1 MKRSD
6 AIGDV
11 LIDSASVR
19 DAVEQFTDMT
29 PVMSRQ
35 VAGMHV
41 WLKCE
46 NLQRTGSFKVRGAAA
61 ALGALARDVKARGVV
76 ACSSGNHGRA
86 VAYVAKSMG
95 VPATICVPQ
104 WIDPQKL
111 TAIKLNEAQ
120 VVADGKTYDESEAEA
135 IRLAQERSLAFVGPF
150 DDLNV
155 IAGQGTLGLELLDQ
169 IENLRTVVIPVS
181 GGGLAAGVAHALKSR
196 KADIE
201 VVGVSASSA
210 RVMLASLQV
219 GRPVT
224 LPETET
230 LATALAGGIGQQN
243 RYTLQAVQSLVDRH
257 VEVSEEE
264 IADAIRFAAGELKLV
279 IEGGGAVGL
288 AALLARKLGTLE
300 QPCCIVLSGGN
311 IDPKALASVLA

>member
-311 IDPKALASVLA
+311 IDPKALPSVLA

>member
-95 VPATICVPQ
+95 IPATICVPQ